1 MLQALKDFIKPN
13 RYKIA
18 ISIALILF
26 APLPFHFLVAA
37 GHVPPIAFLVLVFNG
52 GDGIFE
58 LIPFIFHSFFAYIIS
73 VFIFFVLNLYSHD
86 RKKYLWSSI
95 SVLAIF
101 LLGISFFKIY
111 KIDVI
116 GFHGY
121 ERNILNLHLLQSNTA
136 YDLLENQY

>member
-26 APLPFHFLVAA
+26 APLPFYFFVGQ
-37 GHVPPIAFLVLVFNG
+37 GHIPPIAFLVLTFNG
-52 GDGIFE
+52 GDGIFD
-58 LIPFIFHSFFAYIIS
+58 LILFIFHSFFAYIIS
-73 VFIFFVLNLYSHD
+73 IFIFFVFNLYSQD
-86 RKKYLWSSI
+86 RRKYLWSFISI
-95 SVLAIF
+95 LTIF
-101 LLGISFFKIY
+101 LLGISFLKIY